1 MITSDTHSLLFI
13 LAIVKLI
20 QAFLLV
26 QIMLRADKLKG
37 IDYWVY
43 GSLSTGIGVLIS
55 AFCPYPVSP
64 MVGFMYSLLHNLFL
78 IVGECAFFSGFLK
91 FIGNPIR
98 KGVLFGFPLL
108 TAINIIVF
116 SLIFNIVWMRLFV
129 NCLLLLGLYVIIAM
143 ELKQQYKLLRLP
155 SIWKSVLYCLFAY
168 IVLNLVRSAFYI
180 IYRPTNPLE
189 NNSVVVVLL
198 SLIAVCTLLMT
209 YELIL
214 VIMIT
219 LSERL
224 AQEIKFMNKLYAII
238 AHDLRNPFESFVNN
252 VGVLKQSYNTWNGD
266 QMKSWIYDMENVSIN
281 SRFLVEN
288 LLNWSEGQLK
298 QMRKSP
304 CKYNMGEMIDNA
316 ITKVHHLAAHKN
328 IQMRVSRQ
336 ADSTAYFNADM
347 IGFVI
352 QILCANVMKTMA
364 LYGILQI
371 TIRKRVNK
379 IEVSVCDD
387 CVGGHKEIAK
397 RIDFDTFDS
406 VRSGESDI
414 NPGFGLL
421 LSKEFVE
428 LNGGE
433 ITAYNIA
440 ATGYCFTFTL
450 PSAGVDQA

>member
-1 MITSDTHSLLFI
+1 MITSDAHSLLFL

-26 QIMLRADKLKG
+26 QIMLRVDKLKG

-78 IVGECAFFSGFLK
+78 IVGECAFFAGFQK
-91 FIGNPIR
+91 FIGNPIK

-108 TAINIIVF
+108 AVVNVITF
-116 SLIFNIVWMRLFV
+116 SLIFNVVWMRLFV
-129 NCLLLLGLYVIIAM
+129 NSLLLFALYVMIAM

-168 IVLNLVRSAFYI
+168 SVLNLVRSVFYI
-180 IYRPTNPLE
+180 IYRPTNPVD
-189 NNSVVVVLL
+189 SSTTIVVLL

-238 AHDLRNPFESFVNN
+238 AHDLRNPFESFVNY
-252 VGVLKQSYNTWNGD
+252 VGVLKQSYNTWDGD
-266 QMKSWIYDMENVSIN
+266 QMKSWIYDMENMSLN

-288 LLNWSEGQLK
+288 LLNWSERQLK
-298 QMRKSP
+298 QIRKSP
-304 CKYNMGEMIDNA
+304 SKYNMGEMIDNA
-316 ITKVHHLAAHKN
+316 ITKVQHLAAHKN
-328 IQMRVSRQ
+328 IQMRVSQQ
-336 ADSTAYFNADM
+336 ADSIAYFDAEM

-352 QILCANVMKTMA
+352 QSLCVNVMKTMA

-371 TIRKRVNK
+371 TICKRVNK
-379 IEVSVCDD
+379 IEVSICDD
-387 CVGGHKEIAK
+387 CVGGHKEIGK

-406 VRSGESDI
+406 ICSEDSDI
-414 NPGFGLL
+414 NSGFGLL

-450 PSAGVDQA
+450 PAAVVD